1 MMGVRFTGP
10 PRAEADPH
18 VGRLRLLPA
27 PQGLPRA
34 LLRGPDE
41 GLRQPGRGGLGQ
53 HFRAEEI
60 NPLRHQHEDPQGLQ
74 GLGRASTSGDD
85 PKGKHLLPGGRRD
98 QRARHRPVRRQHGPA
113 APEHARRLPD
123 EPAGRRR
130 DDRRPQAGHGLH
142 APQPRE
148 DRRAEHVP
156 DELPVHR
163 PARLPDEHGQQLRL
177 RPGRRAAHGR
187 RRQAPRAGRVHP
199 RDHGRADPDRQ
210 PHVVDRLPAQRP
222 GRVLHPGPVR
232 DRGARADPRPVRVGG
247 RQPDDVQ
254 LLPVRRRRL
263 RPAPGLDRALPGD
276 RQRPARRARSTSS
289 TATSRGTRS
298 SSTAARGSAS

>member
-1 MMGVRFTGP
+1 MMGVRFAGHP
-10 PRAEADPH
+10 ELKRILMWDGYAYY
-18 VGRLRLLPA
+18 PA

-34 LLRGPDE
+34 LLRGPDQ
-41 GLRQPGRGGLGQ
+41 GLPQPGRGGLRPALPGRGDQ
-53 HFRAEEI
+53 
-60 NPLRHQHEDPQGLQ
+60 PPRHEHEGPQGLQ
-74 GLGRASTSGDD
+74 RLGQPLQRRTPRASRCCPAGSRSASSST
-85 PKGKHLLPGGRRD
+85 D
-98 QRARHRPVRRQHGPA
+98 QFVVSMGPQH
-113 APEHARRLPD
+113 PEHPRRLPD
-123 EPAGRRR
+123 QPPGRRR

-163 PARLPDEHGQQLRL
+163 PARLPDQHGEQLRL
-177 RPGRRAAHGR
+177 RAGRRAAHGR

-222 GRVLHPGPVR
+222 RRVLHPGPVR
-232 DRGARADPRPVRVGG
+232 DRGARADPRPLRVGR

-263 RPAPGLDRALPGD
+263 RPAPGLDRAVPGD
-276 RQRPARRARSTSS
+276 RQRPDRQAGSTSS
-289 TATSRGTRS
+289 TGTSRRTRS
-298 SSTAARGSAS
+298 CSTAARASAS